1 MDVVV
6 ILSDDSDDDVSVEE
20 AEVVSRVEDEGPSSQ
35 MPTPQRASPSHQRQ
49 QQQAGAG
56 GGEIKE
62 EEEEEEEEQRQVAD
76 AAETL
81 VGECAPCLEET
92 PESRVNGLLAVG
104 GDTAVPGQTHGG
116 TVGDEGQMSRQ
127 QHAEPE
133 ITDPAGTTTGA
144 GESSAW
150 KFCPPRFRLPAPS
163 ELLNEARGGGETSD
177 SPEPAPLPPRKP
189 WALTLAISALRL
201 SPVTKPTRLTDTRI

>member
-1 MDVVV
+1 MDDDDVVV

-20 AEVVSRVEDEGPSSQ
+20 AEVVSEHEGPSSQ

-56 GGEIKE
+56 GGEIK

-177 SPEPAPLPPRKP
+177 SPEPAPLPPRKDDEV
-189 WALTLAISALRL
+189 AGGCY
-201 SPVTKPTRLTDTRI
+201 VTRFSFLLFF

>member
-20 AEVVSRVEDEGPSSQ
+20 AEVVSEHEGPSSQ

-56 GGEIKE
+56 GGEIKEE

-150 KFCPPRFRLPAPS
+150 KCCPPRFRLLAPS
-163 ELLNEARGGGETSD
+163 ELLNEARRGGETSD
-177 SPEPAPLPPRKP
+177 SPEPAPLPPRKDDEV
-189 WALTLAISALRL
+189 AGGCYRDSFLFSIFF
-201 SPVTKPTRLTDTRI
+201 